1 MAKVISIKA
10 DARERVGKGAAR
22 ATRRAGFVPAV
33 IYGDNKEPE
42 SIQIRLNEIIRL
54 INRGGFLSHTYE
66 IDVDGK
72 KTTVLPRDMQL
83 HPVSDVPMHIDFLRL
98 AKGGTVVMEIPV
110 KVVDEDKCPGL
121 TRGGT
126 INYTRHEIELE
137 VPNDK
142 IPEFVEVSVANVEL
156 GDAVKVSAV
165 KLPAGCTPT
174 ITDRDFTIV
183 TIAAPSSLKSAEA
196 EADDAEEGKE

>member
-33 IYGDNKEPE
+33 IYGDNKDPE
-42 SIQIRLNEIIRL
+42 SIQIPLNEIIRL

-66 IDVDGK
+66 INVDGK
-72 KTTVLPRDMQL
+72 KTNVLPRDMQL

-156 GDAVKVSAV
+156 GDAVKVSSV

-196 EADDAEEGKE
+196 EADDAEEGEE